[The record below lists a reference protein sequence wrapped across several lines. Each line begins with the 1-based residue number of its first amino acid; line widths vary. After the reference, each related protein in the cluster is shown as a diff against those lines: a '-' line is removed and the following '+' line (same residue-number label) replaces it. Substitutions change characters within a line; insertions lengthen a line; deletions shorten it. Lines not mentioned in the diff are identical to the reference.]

1 MQFLVAFLVVIE
13 IVVSC
18 ESNHSCDL
26 RVIVVV
32 SCEKVEY
39 NKTGDFILDLYWSGC
54 RGDWPSALHM
64 TSKLVIGSTY

>member
-1 MQFLVAFLVVIE
+1 M
-13 IVVSC
+13 IV
-18 ESNHSCDL
+18 
-26 RVIVVV
+26 RIAVV

-54 RGDWPSALHM
+54 RSDWPSALHV